1 MQIHVYNNDNFKFTL
16 SFLMFF
22 DELIIYVDFS
32 SRINHIDHHW
42 IFFFSA
48 CRMTM
53 ANDRGPNAGHG
64 DWVEVLSWEVAIEQR
79 EREWLDFLDQGGLKL
94 REVTLSG

>member
-1 MQIHVYNNDNFKFTL
+1 
-16 SFLMFF
+16 MFF

-48 CRMTM
+48 CHMTM

-64 DWVEVLSWEVAIEQR
+64 D
-79 EREWLDFLDQGGLKL
+79 
-94 REVTLSG
+94 